1 MLWWPLAIWPR
12 IWGLSWQNLCAC
24 YMSLSSQLYQD
35 QRPLLLQLLPLPG
48 NLLLC
53 QVVLLMDFLFCWL
66 LLKVADQSHLNH
78 PADILSENQT
88 EWSRYTVYMHVWNC
102 WRINKKHPFKK
113 DRHEATLTGK
123 NKFYRQG
130 QVQQTGEL
138 LLANCSHTVYSVN
151 KVCPQGNRKTS
162 VCALVPLLELKWL
175 GDTYWQIIEKASCVE
190 YCFQLSAFPP
200 FFLPLPSF
208 LHPFLPSFLPFLSHL
223 FFLFHLFSLS
233 LRIYWASTKCQ
244 VDCRA
249 AVKEGT
255 QKLMGNGR
263 IFSIKSWRK
272 KAKPHMDVTVWSSF
286 RKSTTYPKTGPHKG
300 RAERIPVLV
309 GGIRELQHPS

>member
-1 MLWWPLAIWPR
+1 MAMLWWPLAIWPR
-12 IWGLSWQNLCAC
+12 IWGLSWQNLRAC

-66 LLKVADQSHLNH
+66 RLKVADQSHLNH
-78 PADILSENQT
+78 PADISSENQT

-138 LLANCSHTVYSVN
+138 LLANCSHTVYSWTRSVLRATGRHHSVFQSPCWN
-151 KVCPQGNRKTS
+151 WNDKVTHTDRS
-162 VCALVPLLELKWL
+162 
-175 GDTYWQIIEKASCVE
+175 
-190 YCFQLSAFPP
+190 
-200 FFLPLPSF
+200 
-208 LHPFLPSFLPFLSHL
+208 
-223 FFLFHLFSLS
+223 
-233 LRIYWASTKCQ
+233 
-244 VDCRA
+244 
-249 AVKEGT
+249 
-255 QKLMGNGR
+255 
-263 IFSIKSWRK
+263 
-272 KAKPHMDVTVWSSF
+272 
-286 RKSTTYPKTGPHKG
+286 
-300 RAERIPVLV
+300 
-309 GGIRELQHPS
+309 